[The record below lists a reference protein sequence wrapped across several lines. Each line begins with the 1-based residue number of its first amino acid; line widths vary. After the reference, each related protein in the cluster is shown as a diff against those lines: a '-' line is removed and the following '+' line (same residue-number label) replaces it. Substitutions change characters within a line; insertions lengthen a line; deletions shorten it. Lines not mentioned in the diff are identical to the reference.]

1 MIRMILQSS
10 AVCLLIIFSAFGDQD
25 NSKLTFGFWSRMT
38 LGQVVSSTKE
48 PGYDIPFDNEW
59 LETIDGGIKVNHRLT
74 SSLTGRLN
82 IGVVINLATVS
93 PKEIKTFENSAKKV
107 TPALLDA
114 SLEYCLKGLLFDND
128 IFNVEL
134 GYFPF
139 KYNQQSTNLGEY
151 LFRSGTYP
159 GWLISSFEH
168 SIDKPKLAGVHAS
181 YSVGSKIS
189 LKQDLIMNSEVDV
202 WPYRDIHLTYIA
214 TPSFGKFFNI
224 SAGIQLARL
233 ITFDHRKTTLG
244 TDNIYKGD
252 KVFDNRVG
260 YINTSTGDTI
270 RYTFRGTKVMG
281 RAMFD
286 VKEFFGSGKK
296 IFGREDLK
304 LYGEVALLGVKNYPG
319 WYERKKERAPM
330 MVGFN
335 FPAFKIL
342 DVLSIEVQ
350 RYKTPY
356 INTQE
361 YIWKASSA
369 VPYIPLYYFMNY
381 DREWDDSLA
390 VTDDDIRWSIY
401 ASKQLGKHIRLSAQ
415 AACDHTP
422 KIWYTPF
429 PSVQSTKYS
438 DLVPKSDDWY
448 FMMRMSIY
456 F

>member
-10 AVCLLIIFSAFGDQD
+10 AVCLLIILSAFSDQES
-25 NSKLTFGFWSRMT
+25 SKLQFGFWSRMT
-38 LGQVVSSTKE
+38 LGQVVESEKE

-59 LETIDGGIKVNHRLT
+59 LETIDGGLKVKYKL
-74 SSLTGRLN
+74 SPSLTGRLN
-82 IGVVINLATVS
+82 LGVVINLATVS
-93 PKEIKTFENSAKKV
+93 PDVRTFENSAKKV
-107 TPALLDA
+107 SATLLDA
-114 SLEYCLKGLLFDND
+114 SLEYRLEGLLSEND
-128 IFNVEL
+128 IFNVEF

-139 KYNQQSTNLGEY
+139 KYNMQSTNLGEY

-168 SIDKPKLAGVHAS
+168 SIDKPKLAGVHVS
-181 YSVGSKIS
+181 YFIGSKIS
-189 LKQDLIMNSEVDV
+189 LKQDLIINSEVDV

-214 TPSFGKFFNI
+214 TPSFGKFLNI
-224 SAGIQLARL
+224 GAGVQFARL
-233 ITFDHRKTTLG
+233 ITLDNRKTTLG
-244 TDNIYKGD
+244 TDPDYKD
-252 KVFDNRVG
+252 EKTFNNSIG
-260 YINTSTGDTI
+260 YITSGGDTI
-270 RYTFRGTKVMG
+270 LYTFRGTKVMG

-286 VKEFFGSGKK
+286 VKELFGYK
-296 IFGREDLK
+296 GRVLGSEDLK

-319 WYERKKERAPM
+319 WYELRKERAPM

-335 FPAFKIL
+335 FPTFKIL

-369 VPYIPLYYFMNY
+369 VPYVPLKNFMNH
-381 DREWDDSLA
+381 DLEWKDSLA

-401 ASKQLGKHIRLSAQ
+401 ASKQFGKYLRFSAQ

-429 PSVQSTKYS
+429 PVVQSTKYS
-438 DLVPKSDDWY
+438 DLVPKSDNCY
-448 FMMRMSIY
+448 YMMRMSIY

>member
-1 MIRMILQSS
+1 MIRMMLQSV
-10 AVCLLIIFSAFGDQD
+10 AVCLLIISSAFSYQD
-25 NSKLTFGFWSRMT
+25 SSRLQFGFWSRMT

-59 LETIDGGIKVNHRLT
+59 LENIDGGIKVNYKL
-74 SSLTGRLN
+74 SPSLTGRLN
-82 IGVVINLATVS
+82 LGVVINLATVS

-107 TPALLDA
+107 SPALLDA
-114 SLEYCLKGLLFDND
+114 SLEYRLKGLLFEND
-128 IFNVEL
+128 IFNIEL

-139 KYNQQSTNLGEY
+139 KYNMQSTNLGEY

-168 SIDKPKLAGVHAS
+168 SIDKPKLAGVHVS
-181 YSVGSKIS
+181 YSIGSQIS
-189 LKQDLIMNSEVDV
+189 LKQDLIMNTEVDV

-214 TPSFGKFFNI
+214 APSFGKFLNI
-224 SAGIQLARL
+224 GAGVQFARL
-233 ITFDHRKTTLG
+233 ITLDHRKTTLG
-244 TDNIYKGD
+244 TDTLYKGK

-260 YINTSTGDTI
+260 YITHAGDTI

-281 RAMFD
+281 KATID
-286 VKEFFGSGKK
+286 VKEFFGFGKR
-296 IFGREDLK
+296 IFGSEDLK

-319 WYERKKERAPM
+319 WYQLKKERAPM

-361 YIWKASSA
+361 NVWKASSA
-369 VPYIPLYYFMNY
+369 VPYIPLYNFMNY
-381 DREWDDSLA
+381 DQIWGDSLA

-401 ASKQLGKHIRLSAQ
+401 ASKQIGKHLRLSAQ

-429 PSVQSTKYS
+429 PAVQSTKYS
-438 DLVPKSDDWY
+438 DLVPKNDDWY
-448 FMMRMSIY
+448 YMMRLSIY